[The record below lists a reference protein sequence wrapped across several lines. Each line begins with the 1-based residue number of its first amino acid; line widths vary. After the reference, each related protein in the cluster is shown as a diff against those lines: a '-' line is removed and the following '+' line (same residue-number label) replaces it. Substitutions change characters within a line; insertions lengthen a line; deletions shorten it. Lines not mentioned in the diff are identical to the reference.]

1 MLGARATSTTTQRV
15 TLRGHIAKNAL
26 ATRAVTPARANRGA
40 VNVTK
45 SMNFGHEDFFDVVGT
60 ERDLIL
66 EERFPDVKGAGRG
79 LTKNQIEALGL
90 AGSEARERF
99 SVRALDLGAR
109 AAYAKEM
116 PSDNNEPTRYRTV
129 MSGATMTHGGM
140 APAGA
145 VAPPD
150 LPSLLLNARIC
161 YIGMSLVPAVTE
173 LVVAEL
179 LYLGYEQAEKP
190 CYVYINSG
198 GSLNEKGEVVGMDNE
213 AYAILDTM
221 RYIRPKIHTVAV
233 GKCHGNASLILA
245 AGDKGCRHALPHVQI
260 STQPPKLNR
269 TFDST
274 QNVQIRANECALYE
288 DTYMGFMSEFSGK
301 DIDVVRKDLDRTRYF
316 TPNQAIEYGLID
328 KVITKGLNVMEAQ
341 DYERLLAQQQAQY
354 EAAGVPMPGQEQQ
367 QNDRSSHADKGTVR
381 K

>member
-1 MLGARATSTTTQRV
+1 
-15 TLRGHIAKNAL
+15 
-26 ATRAVTPARANRGA
+26 
-40 VNVTK
+40 
-45 SMNFGHEDFFDVVGT
+45 MNFGHEDFFDVVGT

-90 AGSEARERF
+90 AGSEARDRF
-99 SVRALDLGAR
+99 SVKALDLGAR

-198 GSLNEKGEVVGMDNE
+198 GSVNEKGEVVGMDNE

-328 KVITKGLNVMEAQ
+328 KVITKGLNVMETQ

>member
-1 MLGARATSTTTQRV
+1 MRVVKTMNATTNARGTLGRSAPRAPVRASTGTRV
-15 TLRGHIAKNAL
+15 APLRA
-26 ATRAVTPARANRGA
+26 
-40 VNVTK
+40 
-45 SMNFGHEDFFDVVGT
+45 MNFGHEDFFDVVGL
-60 ERDLIL
+60 ERDVI
-66 EERFPDVKGAGRG
+66 EEEKYPAARGSGRG
-79 LTKNQIEALGL
+79 LTRSQIEALGL
-90 AGSEARERF
+90 AGDKANERF
-99 SVRALDLGAR
+99 NVKALDLGAR
-109 AAYAKEM
+109 AAYAREM
-116 PSDNNEPTRYRTV
+116 PSDGNEPARYRTV

-198 GSLNEKGEVVGMDNE
+198 GSVNEKGEVVGMDNE

-221 RYIRPKIHTVAV
+221 RYIRSKIHTVAV

-245 AGDKGCRHALPHVQI
+245 GGDKGCRHALPHVQI
-260 STQPPKLNR
+260 STSPPKLNR

-274 QNVQIRANECALYE
+274 QNVQIRANECAMYE
-288 DTYMGFMSEFSGK
+288 DTYMSLMAEFTGK
-301 DIDVVRKDLDRTRYF
+301 KIEQVREDLDRTRYF

-328 KVITKGLNVMEAQ
+328 KVITKGLNVMETR

-354 EAAGVPMPGQEQQ
+354 EAAGVPMPGQGGQQ
-367 QNDRSSHADKGTVR
+367 EERRSHADKGTVR

>member
-1 MLGARATSTTTQRV
+1 
-15 TLRGHIAKNAL
+15 
-26 ATRAVTPARANRGA
+26 
-40 VNVTK
+40 
-45 SMNFGHEDFFDVVGT
+45 MNFGHEDFFNVVGIERDVVY
-60 ERDLIL
+60 
-66 EERFPDVKGAGRG
+66 PDVKGTGKG
-79 LTKNQIEALGL
+79 LTRSQIEALGL
-90 AGSEARERF
+90 AGADANQRF
-99 SVRALDLGAR
+99 SVNALDLGAR
-109 AAYAKEM
+109 AAYAREV
-116 PSDNNEPTRYRTV
+116 PSDGNEPARYRTV

-198 GSLNEKGEVVGMDNE
+198 GSVNEKGEVVGMDNE

-233 GKCHGNASLILA
+233 GKCHGNATLILA
-245 AGDKGCRHALPHVQI
+245 GGDKGCRHALPHVQI
-260 STQPPKLNR
+260 STHPPKLNR

-288 DTYMGFMSEFSGK
+288 DTYMEFMSDFSGK
-301 DIDVVRKDLDRTRYF
+301 DIEEVRKDLDRTRYF

-341 DYERLLAQQQAQY
+341 DYERLLAQQQSQY
-354 EAAGVPMPGQEQQ
+354 EAAGVPMPGSEQP
-367 QNDRSSHADKGTVR
+367 NERLSHADKGTVR

>member
-1 MLGARATSTTTQRV
+1 MPCASSTTLRAKLTLGGRRLTTNENPASRRRCARAAV
-15 TLRGHIAKNAL
+15 V
-26 ATRAVTPARANRGA
+26 TRAG
-40 VNVTK
+40 
-45 SMNFGHEDFFDVVGT
+45 MNFGHEDFFDVVGT
-60 ERDLIL
+60 ERDV
-66 EERFPDVKGAGRG
+66 EEKYPRNTRGANG

-90 AGSEARERF
+90 DGDRAKERWTV
-99 SVRALDLGAR
+99 SASGISAR

-116 PSDNNEPTRYRTV
+116 PSDGNEPARYRTV

-179 LYLGYEQAEKP
+179 LYLGYEQADKP

-198 GSLNEKGEVVGMDNE
+198 GSVNEKGECVGMDNE

-233 GKCHGNASLILA
+233 GKCHGNATLILA
-245 AGDKGCRHALPHVQI
+245 GGDKGCRHALPHVQI
-260 STQPPKLNR
+260 STHPPKLNR

-274 QNVQIRANECALYE
+274 QNVQIRANECLLYE
-288 DTYMGFMSEFSGK
+288 NTYMDFMAEFSGK
-301 DIDVVRKDLDRTRYF
+301 DPQLVRKELDRTRYF
-316 TPNQAIEYGLID
+316 TPNQAIEFGLID
-328 KVITKGLNVMEAQ
+328 KVITKGLNVMEQQ
-341 DYERLLAQQQAQY
+341 DYERLLAQQQEQY
-354 EAAGVPMPGQEQQ
+354 AAAGIAPPGAQQ
-367 QNDRSSHADKGTVR
+367 DESRMSHADKGMGGIR
-381 K
+381 R

>member
-1 MLGARATSTTTQRV
+1 M
-15 TLRGHIAKNAL
+15 K
-26 ATRAVTPARANRGA
+26 
-40 VNVTK
+40 
-45 SMNFGHEDFFDVVGT
+45 FGHEDFFDVVGT
-60 ERDLIL
+60 ERDAI
-66 EERFPDVKGAGRG
+66 EDVYPAARGSGRG
-79 LTKNQIEALGL
+79 LTRSQIEALGL
-90 AGSEARERF
+90 SAQEANERF
-99 SVRALDLGAR
+99 SVKALDLGAR
-109 AAYAKEM
+109 AAYAREM
-116 PSDNNEPTRYRTV
+116 PSDGNEPVRYRTV

-179 LYLGYEQAEKP
+179 LYLGYEQEEKP

-198 GSLNEKGEVVGMDNE
+198 GSINEKGEVVGMDNE

-221 RYIRPKIHTVAV
+221 RYIRSPIHTVAV

-245 AGDKGCRHALPHVQI
+245 GGDKGRRHALPHVQI
-260 STQPPKLNR
+260 STGPPKLNR

-274 QNVQIRANECALYE
+274 QNVQIRANECAMYE
-288 DTYMGFMSEFSGK
+288 DTYMDLMAEYTGK
-301 DIDVVRKDLDRTRYF
+301 DGEMVRKDLDRTRYF
-316 TPNQAIEYGLID
+316 TPNQAIEYGIID
-328 KVITKGLNVMEAQ
+328 KVITKGLNVMEVR

-354 EAAGVPMPGQEQQ
+354 EAAGVPMPGQGGQQ
-367 QNDRSSHADKGTVR
+367 EERRSHADKGTVGR
-381 K
+381 